1 MEATATH
8 TTKEDS
14 TMNQHVTPL
23 TFHSV
28 DGRFTVANQE
38 GGWVLVNRTTSE
50 VSFLST
56 DMDEALVLANEKIA

>member
-1 MEATATH
+1 
-8 TTKEDS
+8 
-14 TMNQHVTPL
+14 MNQHVTPL